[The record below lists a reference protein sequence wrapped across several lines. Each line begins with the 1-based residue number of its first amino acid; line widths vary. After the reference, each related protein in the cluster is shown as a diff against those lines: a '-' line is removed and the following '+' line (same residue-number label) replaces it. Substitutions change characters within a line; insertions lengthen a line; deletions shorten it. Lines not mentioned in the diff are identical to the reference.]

1 MSVDVH
7 RHFHDELSHVKVR
20 LLTMSG
26 EAEAALGLAVEALLE
41 RDGEKARR
49 VIAGDRVIDSME
61 VEIEEQCINL
71 LALQQPMARDLRMLT
86 SALKIANDL
95 ERVGDHAV
103 NIAQSAERLTQAR
116 PITPEPEIV
125 EMARLARD
133 MLSDALEAFIRG
145 DAAAGREVC
154 LRDDKVDALHRSV
167 FRILLTHMMED
178 PHMIGAGME
187 LFLVSRN
194 LERVADLATNIG
206 EDVVF
211 LVEGKSIKHHAEDRG
226 EARAVMRH
234 VGHMSA
240 QPAIAPGATPAP
252 APRERIAAIDVGS
265 NSVRLLVAEYDPASG
280 LSVIDEMKDQP
291 RLAAG
296 LATTGCLDEAAIE
309 RAMQTLGRMREV
321 CQRRGVKRIAAVATA
336 AVREAENGPWFVRRV
351 RAGAGHPAPDHRR
364 GDRGRALLPVGRPP
378 LPPGR
383 RPHPRGRHRRRQPG
397 ADRRGRRP
405 GRAHRVAAARR
416 GPPDRAPP
424 SR

>member
-26 EAEAALGLAVEALLE
+26 EAEAALGLAVDALLE
-41 RDGEKARR
+41 RDEDKARR
-49 VIAGDRVIDSME
+49 VIAGDRVIDTME
-61 VEIEEQCINL
+61 VEIEEQCIHL

-116 PITPEPEIV
+116 PIAPEPEIV

-226 EARAVMRH
+226 ESRSTGAFPAV
-234 VGHMSA
+234 
-240 QPAIAPGATPAP
+240 
-252 APRERIAAIDVGS
+252 
-265 NSVRLLVAEYDPASG
+265 SG
-280 LSVIDEMKDQP
+280 
-291 RLAAG
+291 
-296 LATTGCLDEAAIE
+296 T
-309 RAMQTLGRMREV
+309 
-321 CQRRGVKRIAAVATA
+321 
-336 AVREAENGPWFVRRV
+336 
-351 RAGAGHPAPDHRR
+351 
-364 GDRGRALLPVGRPP
+364 
-378 LPPGR
+378 
-383 RPHPRGRHRRRQPG
+383 
-397 ADRRGRRP
+397 
-405 GRAHRVAAARR
+405 
-416 GPPDRAPP
+416 
-424 SR
+424 